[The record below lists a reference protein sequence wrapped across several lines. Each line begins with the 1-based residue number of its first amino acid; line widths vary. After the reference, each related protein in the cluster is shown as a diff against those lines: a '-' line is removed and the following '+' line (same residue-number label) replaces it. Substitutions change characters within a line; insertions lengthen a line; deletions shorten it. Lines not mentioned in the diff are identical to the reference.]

1 MRKYIVDTTLRDG
14 EQTPGVNF
22 FPHEKI
28 EIAALLNKAGVQ
40 EVEAGTPAMGDEE
53 RETIRAIAEAGHQ
66 FRTIAW
72 SRAIKS
78 DIDQCYASK
87 AQAVSISFPV
97 SDVQLQAIKRDRGWV
112 LNQLP
117 LLVSYA
123 RSLFPFVIV
132 GFQDATRA
140 DTDFLLRVTDLA
152 IRSGADRIRIA
163 DTVGIMS
170 PIGVMNLFA
179 NLRQH
184 AGTFDFE
191 FHAHNDFGM
200 ATANAITALDCG
212 AAGISGTVN
221 GIGERAGNAAIEE
234 VVMHCYHSGK
244 HDLPVMINALQPL
257 SETVSAFS
265 QKPVQSS
272 KPIVG
277 SGVFNHESGIHVQ
290 SLLKNKLTYQ
300 PFDESLIRQNP
311 PAIIYGKHSGKAAI
325 THFFAINNIEL
336 HEIQLK
342 NVYSVVSQMAAKTKG
357 GLSGEHL
364 WNAYYNTL

>member
-1 MRKYIVDTTLRDG
+1 
-14 EQTPGVNF
+14 
-22 FPHEKI
+22 
-28 EIAALLNKAGVQ
+28 
-40 EVEAGTPAMGDEE
+40 MGDEE
-53 RETIRAIAEAGHQ
+53 CETIRGIAQAGHP

-72 SRAIKS
+72 SRATKS
-78 DIDQCYASK
+78 DIDLCYTSK

-97 SDVQLQAIKRDRGWV
+97 SDIQLRAIKRDREWV

-117 LLVSYA
+117 LLISYA
-123 RSLFPFVIV
+123 SSLFPFVIV

-140 DTDFLLRVTDLA
+140 NNDFLLRITDVA
-152 IRSGADRIRIA
+152 ICSGADRIRFA

-170 PIGVMNLFA
+170 PVGVMQLFKNLGEYF
-179 NLRQH
+179 
-184 AGTFDFE
+184 GSFDFE

-212 AAGISGTVN
+212 ATGISGTVN

-234 VVMHCYHSGK
+234 VVMHCYHRGL
-244 HDLPVMINALQPL
+244 HNLPVKINVLQQL

-265 QKPVQSS
+265 QKPVHPT

-277 SGVFNHESGIHVQ
+277 SDIFNHESGIHVQ
-290 SLLKNKLTYQ
+290 SLLKDKLTYQ
-300 PFDESLIRQNP
+300 PFDESLVRQTP

-336 HEIQLK
+336 HEIQLT
-342 NVYSVVSQMAAKTKG
+342 NVYRVVSQMAAKTKG
-357 GLSGEHL
+357 GLSVNHL
-364 WNAYYNTL
+364 WNAYYRPLHQIK